1 MTATTAEITRILA
14 EIEQGTSFLITSH
27 ESPDPDAVGSSLAL
41 ANYLCARGKDVTV
54 YLCDPVP
61 ENCAFLP
68 MADQVYSELPDR
80 DFDVCFVLDVGEF
93 RRAGEAV
100 TSSRRISRLVNI
112 DHHLGCET
120 FGVHNLIDPKAS
132 ATAALIYRII
142 KAAGDEADYPTALC
156 IYTAI
161 LSDTGSF
168 HYSNSDPEAF
178 AIAGEMIS
186 KGVSPWDVNENL
198 YESEPLQRIALLAL
212 ALSDLTVS
220 PSGEYASVT
229 VTLDMYRQTGST
241 AEDTDRFINYPRSI
255 KGVQV
260 ALFFREVS
268 EGLFK
273 VGFRSKGKVD
283 VSAVSAHFGG
293 GGHHNAA
300 GCSVKG
306 SLAEVK
312 SLVFDRLEQMRTC

>member
-1 MTATTAEITRILA
+1 MTAITAEIERIVA
-14 EIEQGTSFLITSH
+14 EIENGSSFLITSH

-41 ANYLCARGKDVTV
+41 ANYLFARGKDVTV

-61 ENCAFLP
+61 DNCSFLP
-68 MADQVYSELPDR
+68 MADQVYAVMPER

-93 RRAGEAV
+93 RRAGKAV
-100 TSSRRISRLVNI
+100 TENKRIGCHNVI
-112 DHHLGCET
+112 DS
-120 FGVHNLIDPKAS
+120 KAS
-132 ATAALIYRII
+132 ATAAIIYRII
-142 KAAGDEADYPTALC
+142 RAAGDEIDYPTALC

-178 AIAGEMIS
+178 AIAGEMIG
-186 KGVSPWDVNENL
+186 KGVNAWSVNENL

-229 VTLDMYRQTGST
+229 VTLDMYGKTGAT
-241 AEDTDRFINYPRSI
+241 AQDTDRFINYPRSI

-260 ALFFREVS
+260 ALFFRQVD
-268 EGLFK
+268 EGSFK

-283 VSAVSAHFGG
+283 VSAVSASFGG

-300 GCSVKG
+300 GCMVKG
-306 SLAEVK
+306 TLAEVK
-312 SLVFDRLEQMRTC
+312 ALVFDRLEQMR

>member
-1 MTATTAEITRILA
+1 MTAITAEIERIVA
-14 EIEQGTSFLITSH
+14 EIENGSSFLITSH

-41 ANYLCARGKDVTV
+41 ANYLFARGKDVTV

-61 ENCAFLP
+61 DNCSFLP
-68 MADQVYSELPDR
+68 MADQVYAVMPER

-93 RRAGEAV
+93 RRAGKAV
-100 TSSRRISRLVNI
+100 TENKRIGCFVNV
-112 DHHLGCET
+112 DHHLGCEN
-120 FGVHNLIDPKAS
+120 FGRHNVIDSKAS
-132 ATAALIYRII
+132 ATAAIIYRII
-142 KAAGDEADYPTALC
+142 RAAGDEIDYPTALC

-178 AIAGEMIS
+178 AIAGEMIG
-186 KGVSPWDVNENL
+186 KGVNAWSVNENL

-229 VTLDMYRQTGST
+229 VTLDMYGKTGAT
-241 AEDTDRFINYPRSI
+241 AQDTDRFINYPRSI

-260 ALFFREVS
+260 ALFFRQVD
-268 EGLFK
+268 EGSFK

-283 VSAVSAHFGG
+283 VSAVSASFGG

-300 GCSVKG
+300 GCMVKG
-306 SLAEVK
+306 TLAEVK
-312 SLVFDRLEQMRTC
+312 ALVFDRLEQMR

>member
-1 MTATTAEITRILA
+1 M
-14 EIEQGTSFLITSH
+14 EIEKAQSFLVTSH

-41 ANYLCARGKDVTV
+41 ANYLVSRGKDVTV
-54 YLCDPVP
+54 YLSDPVP
-61 ENCAFLP
+61 DNCLFLP
-68 MADQVYSELPDR
+68 MADQVYGEMPER

-93 RRAGEAV
+93 RRAGKAV
-100 TSSRRISRLVNI
+100 TENRRIGRFINV
-112 DHHLGCET
+112 DHHLGCEN
-120 FGVHNLIDPKAS
+120 FGVCNLIDPKAS

-142 KAAGDEADYPTALC
+142 RAAGHEVDYPTALC

-168 HYSNSDPEAF
+168 HYSNSDPESF
-178 AIAGEMIS
+178 AIAGEMIG
-186 KGVSPWDVNENL
+186 KGVNAWTVNENL
-198 YESEPLQRIALLAL
+198 YESEPLRRIALLAL

-220 PSGEYASVT
+220 GNGEYASVT
-229 VTLDMYRQTGST
+229 VTLDMYEKTGGT
-241 AEDTDRFINYPRSI
+241 AQDTDRFINYPRSI

-260 ALFFREVS
+260 ALFFRQVE

-283 VSAVSAHFGG
+283 VSAVSASFGG

-300 GCSVKG
+300 GCMVRGTLS
-306 SLAEVK
+306 EVK
-312 SLVFDRLEQMRTC
+312 AQVFERLEQMR

>member
-1 MTATTAEITRILA
+1 MTAIIPEITQILA
-14 EIEQGTSFLITSH
+14 EIEKSSSFLITSH

-41 ANYLCARGKDVTV
+41 ANYLTARGKEVTV

-68 MADQVYSELPDR
+68 MSDQVFGELPER

-93 RRAGEAV
+93 KRAGRAI
-100 TSSRRISRLVNI
+100 TSSQRIGRFINI
-112 DHHLGCET
+112 DHHLGCER
-120 FGVHNLIDPKAS
+120 FGLHNLIDPKAC
-132 ATAALIYRII
+132 ATAALIHRII
-142 KAAGDEADYPTALC
+142 KAAGDQADYPTALC

-186 KGVSPWDVNENL
+186 KGVNAWDVNENL
-198 YESEPLQRIALLAL
+198 YESEPRQRIALLAL
-212 ALSDLTVS
+212 ALADLTVS
-220 PSGEYASVT
+220 PGGEYASVT

-255 KGVQV
+255 RGVQV
-260 ALFFREVS
+260 ALFFREMS

-273 VGFRSKGKVD
+273 VGFRSKGKVN

-300 GCSVKG
+300 GCTIRG

-312 SLVFDRLEQMRTC
+312 TLVFNRLEQIH

>member
-1 MTATTAEITRILA
+1 MTAITAEITAIVA
-14 EIEQGTSFLITSH
+14 EIEKSSSFLITSH

-41 ANYLCARGKDVTV
+41 ANYLAARGKEVTV

-61 ENCAFLP
+61 DNCAFLP
-68 MADQVYSELPDR
+68 MAGQVVNALPDR
-80 DFDVCFVLDVGEF
+80 DFEVCFVLDVGEF
-93 RRAGEAV
+93 RRAGQEI
-100 TSSRRISRLVNI
+100 TSCKRIARLINV
-112 DHHLGCET
+112 DHHLGCEL
-120 FGVHNLIDPKAS
+120 FGVHNLIDSKAS

-142 KAAGDEADYPTALC
+142 RAAGDEVDYPTALC

-178 AIAGEMIS
+178 AIAGEMIA
-186 KGVSPWDVNENL
+186 KGVNAWDINENL
-198 YESEPLQRIALLAL
+198 YESEPPQRIALLAL

-229 VTLDMYRQTGST
+229 VTQEMYRRTGST

-255 KGVQV
+255 RGVQV
-260 ALFFREVS
+260 ALFFRELS
-268 EGLFK
+268 EGVFK

-300 GCSVKG
+300 GCTVKG
-306 SLAEVK
+306 TLAEVK
-312 SLVFDRLEQMRTC
+312 ALVFDRLENKR